1 MAKKRE
7 FASDSDV
14 SRFISRK
21 KNPVDTQDTTT
32 RQQVTIYPDKNLLD
46 NVKILAKVKDVN
58 LNSMILALIRKAM
71 NNEQYQKIIHAYI
84 QMKEL
89 TL

>member
-14 SRFISRK
+14 SRFITRK
-21 KNPVDTQDTTT
+21 QNHGDEQEHEDK
-32 RQQVTIYPDKNLLD
+32 RQQFTIYPDKDLLEQ
-46 NVKILAKVKDVN
+46 VKILSKLKDISLNNVFIN
-58 LNSMILALIRKAM
+58 LVQESLK
-71 NNEQYQKIIHAYI
+71 NEEYQKLIKAYQ

-89 TL
+89 M

>member
-14 SRFISRK
+14 SKFITRK
-21 KNPVDTQDTTT
+21 QNPETSYEEK
-32 RQQVTIYPDKNLLD
+32 RQQFTIYPDKDLLEQ
-46 NVKILAKVKDVN
+46 VKILSKLKDMN
-58 LNSMILALIRKAM
+58 LNNMFLKLINDSLK
-71 NNEQYQKIIHAYI
+71 NEEYQKLIQAYKQI
-84 QMKEL
+84 

>member
-14 SRFISRK
+14 SKFITRK
-21 KNPVDTQDTTT
+21 QNPETSYEEK
-32 RQQVTIYPDKNLLD
+32 RQQFTIYPDKYLLEQ
-46 NVKILAKVKDVN
+46 VKILSKLKDMN
-58 LNSMILALIRKAM
+58 LNNMFLKLINEALE
-71 NNEQYQKIIHAYI
+71 NDEYQKLIQAYRQI
-84 QMKEL
+84 

>member
-14 SRFISRK
+14 SRFITRK
-21 KNPVDTQDTTT
+21 QNHEDEHEDK
-32 RQQVTIYPDKNLLD
+32 RQQFTIYPDKDLLEQ
-46 NVKILAKVKDVN
+46 VKILSKLKDI
-58 LNSMILALIRKAM
+58 SM
-71 NNEQYQKIIHAYI
+71 NNVFINLVQESLKNEEYQKLIKAYQ

-89 TL
+89 I

>member
-14 SRFISRK
+14 SRFITRK
-21 KNPVDTQDTTT
+21 QKHEDEHEDK
-32 RQQVTIYPDKNLLD
+32 RQQFTIYPDKDLLEQ
-46 NVKILAKVKDVN
+46 VKILSKLKDI
-58 LNSMILALIRKAM
+58 SM
-71 NNEQYQKIIHAYI
+71 NNVFINLVQESLKNEEYQKLIKTYQ

-89 TL
+89 I

>member
-14 SRFISRK
+14 SRFITRK
-21 KNPVDTQDTTT
+21 QNHEDEHEDK
-32 RQQVTIYPDKNLLD
+32 RQQFTIYPDKDLLEQ
-46 NVKILAKVKDVN
+46 VKILSKLKDISLNNVFIN
-58 LNSMILALIRKAM
+58 LVQESLK
-71 NNEQYQKIIHAYI
+71 NEEYQKLIKAYQ

-89 TL
+89 I

>member
-14 SRFISRK
+14 SKFITRK
-21 KNPVDTQDTTT
+21 QNPETSYEEK
-32 RQQVTIYPDKNLLD
+32 RQQFTIYPDKDLLEQ
-46 NVKILAKVKDVN
+46 VKILSKLKDMN
-58 LNSMILALIRKAM
+58 LNNMFLKLINEALG
-71 NNEQYQKIIHAYI
+71 NDEYQKLIQAYRQI
-84 QMKEL
+84 

>member
-14 SRFISRK
+14 SKFITRK
-21 KNPVDTQDTTT
+21 QNPETSHEEK
-32 RQQVTIYPDKNLLD
+32 RQQFTIYPDKDLLEQ
-46 NVKILAKVKDVN
+46 VKILSKLKDMN
-58 LNSMILALIRKAM
+58 LNNMFLKLINEALG
-71 NNEQYQKIIHAYI
+71 NYEYQKLIQAYKQI
-84 QMKEL
+84 

>member
-14 SRFISRK
+14 SRFITRK
-21 KNPVDTQDTTT
+21 QNHEDEHEDK
-32 RQQVTIYPDKNLLD
+32 RQQFTIYPDKDLLEQ
-46 NVKILAKVKDVN
+46 VKILSKLKDISLNNVFIN
-58 LNSMILALIRKAM
+58 LVQESLK
-71 NNEQYQKIIHAYI
+71 NEEYQKLIKAYQ

-89 TL
+89 M

>member
-14 SRFISRK
+14 SKFITRK
-21 KNPVDTQDTTT
+21 QNPETSYEEKRHQF
-32 RQQVTIYPDKNLLD
+32 TIYPDKDLLEQ
-46 NVKILAKVKDVN
+46 VKILSKLKDMN
-58 LNSMILALIRKAM
+58 LNNMFLKLINEALG
-71 NNEQYQKIIHAYI
+71 NDEYQKLIQAYRQI
-84 QMKEL
+84 

>member
-14 SRFISRK
+14 SRFITRK
-21 KNPVDTQDTTT
+21 QNHEDEHEDK
-32 RQQVTIYPDKNLLD
+32 RQQFTIYPDKNLLEQ
-46 NVKILAKVKDVN
+46 VKILSKLKDISLNNVFIN
-58 LNSMILALIRKAM
+58 LVQESLK
-71 NNEQYQKIIHAYI
+71 NEEYQKLIKAYQ

-89 TL
+89 I

>member
-14 SRFISRK
+14 SKFITRK
-21 KNPVDTQDTTT
+21 QKPETSYEEK
-32 RQQVTIYPDKNLLD
+32 RQQFTIYPDKDLLEQ
-46 NVKILAKVKDVN
+46 VKILSKLKDMN
-58 LNSMILALIRKAM
+58 LNNMFLKLIDESLK
-71 NNEQYQKIIHAYI
+71 NEEYQKLIQAYRQI
-84 QMKEL
+84 

>member
-21 KNPVDTQDTTT
+21 QNPSAPEKTE
-32 RQQVTIYPDKNLLD
+32 RQQFTIYPDKEELEQ
-46 NVKILAKVKDVN
+46 VKILAKVKDVN
-58 LNSMILALIRKAM
+58 LNTMFLTLIREAL
-71 NNEQYQKIIHAYI
+71 NNEDYQKIIQAYKNLI
-84 QMKEL
+84 

>member
-14 SRFISRK
+14 SKFITRK
-21 KNPVDTQDTTT
+21 QNPETSYEEK
-32 RQQVTIYPDKNLLD
+32 RQQFTIYPDKDLLEQ
-46 NVKILAKVKDVN
+46 VKILSKLKDMN
-58 LNSMILALIRKAM
+58 LNNMFLKLINEALG
-71 NNEQYQKIIHAYI
+71 NDEYQKLIQAYKQI
-84 QMKEL
+84 

>member
-14 SRFISRK
+14 SRFITRK
-21 KNPVDTQDTTT
+21 QNHEDEHEDK
-32 RQQVTIYPDKNLLD
+32 RQQFTIYPDKDLLEQ
-46 NVKILAKVKDVN
+46 VKILSKLKDI
-58 LNSMILALIRKAM
+58 SM
-71 NNEQYQKIIHAYI
+71 NNVFINLVQESLKNEEYQKLIKTYQ

-89 TL
+89 I